1 MINIIKIL
9 LIILLT
15 GKVYALDID
24 EAIKSTIENNPK
36 VKIAVEKLNESS
48 ELIKFSQ
55 GAKLP
60 SITGSISGTYKNSDT
75 TTSKTSTTSETLTDS
90 YKLTITQNLYDA
102 GVNDLEIE
110 RSKILFNNEIIN
122 FKSTIQDLILD
133 AIEGYLLVLNYEKS
147 LEVTKKNYDSIT
159 KAYEESKTRFDLGS
173 ATLYDL
179 QNAEASYATAS
190 TNLFAA
196 EQNVEISKKSF
207 LRVVGLKAINLE
219 DVLEIDTLINL
230 EKILENSLI
239 DNLNLLLL
247 SNGIKDK
254 EILILKKRKS
264 KKLSLD
270 LTGIGSYS
278 DGGRLDAGAESTSAS
293 IALTLNIPIFQKGQ
307 DDSDIRK
314 FQSQMLQNK
323 MNLIDS
329 QDELEILIS
338 NTFKDFKINESKM
351 KSNKIII
358 KSIETSLRSLQEEY
372 SIGTKTI
379 TDLVD
384 EEEKL
389 LKAKVNYFN
398 SKKDFLLNYFKLKS
412 LDGSL
417 IKLFDNYLP
426 AIN

>member
-133 AIEGYLLVLNYEKS
+133 AIEGYLVVLNYEKS

>member
-1 MINIIKIL
+1 MNIIKIL
-9 LIILLT
+9 LIILFA
-15 GKVYALDID
+15 GKIYALDIE
-24 EAIKSTIENNPK
+24 EAIKSTIEKNSK
-36 VKIAVEKLNESS
+36 VKIAIEKLNESK
-48 ELIKFSQ
+48 ELIVFSR

-60 SITGSISGTYKNSDT
+60 SIKGTISGTYKNSDT
-75 TTSKTSTTSETLTDS
+75 TTKTTSTTTETLSDS

-102 GVNDLEIE
+102 GVNNLENE
-110 RSKILFNNEIIN
+110 RSEILFNNEIIK

-133 AIEGYLLVLNYEKS
+133 AIEGYLVVLNYEKS
-147 LEVTKKNYDSIT
+147 LEVTKKNYDSIE

-179 QNAEASYATAS
+179 QNAEASYAIVS

-207 LRVVGLKAINLE
+207 FRVVGLKAINLE

-230 EKILENSLI
+230 EKVLVNSLT

-247 SNGIKDK
+247 TNDIKNK
-254 EILILKKRKS
+254 KILILKKRKS
-264 KKLSLD
+264 KKPSLD

-278 DGGRLDAGAESTSAS
+278 DGGRLEAGTESTSAS

-314 FQSQMLQNK
+314 FHSQMLQNE
-323 MNLIDS
+323 MNLIDY
-329 QDELEILIS
+329 QNELEILIA
-338 NTFKDFKINESKM
+338 NTFKDFKINQSQM
-351 KSNKIII
+351 KSNKIVI
-358 KSIETSLRSLQEEY
+358 KSIETSLSSLQEEY
-372 SIGTKTI
+372 NIGTKTI

-389 LKAKVNYFN
+389 LNAKVNYFN

-426 AIN
+426 SIN

>member
-24 EAIKSTIENNPK
+24 EAIKSTIENNHK
-36 VKIAVEKLNESS
+36 VKIAVEKLNESN

-60 SITGSISGTYKNSDT
+60 SITGSISGTYKNLDT
-75 TTSKTSTTSETLTDS
+75 TTSTTSTTSETLTDS

-133 AIEGYLLVLNYEKS
+133 AIEGYLVVLNYEKS

-247 SNGIKDK
+247 SNDIKDK

-426 AIN
+426 SIN

>member
-1 MINIIKIL
+1 MNIIKIL

-15 GKVYALDID
+15 GKVYALNID
-24 EAIKSTIENNPK
+24 EAIKSTIENNLK
-36 VKIAVEKLNESS
+36 VKIAFEKLNESK
-48 ELIKFSQ
+48 ELIVFAS
-55 GAKLP
+55 GSKLP
-60 SITGSISGTYKNSDT
+60 LITGSISGTYKNSDT
-75 TTSKTSTTSETLTDS
+75 ATSTISTTAETLADS

-110 RSKILFNNEIIN
+110 RSKILFNNEVIN

-133 AIEGYLLVLNYEKS
+133 AIEGYLVVLNFEKS
-147 LEVTKKNYDSIT
+147 LEVTKKNYDSVS
-159 KAYEESKTRFDLGS
+159 KAYEESKTRFNLGS
-173 ATLYDL
+173 ATLYNL
-179 QNAEASYATAS
+179 QNAEASYAIAS

-207 LRVVGLKAINLE
+207 LRVVGLKPINLE

-230 EKILENSLI
+230 EKILENSLT

-247 SNGIKDK
+247 SNDIKNK
-254 EILILKKRKS
+254 EILILKEKKS
-264 KKLSLD
+264 KKPSLD
-270 LTGIGSYS
+270 LTGTGSYS
-278 DGGRLDAGAESTSAS
+278 DGGRLDAGTESTSAS
-293 IALTLNIPIFQKGQ
+293 ITLTLSIPIFQKGQ

-314 FQSQMLQNK
+314 FQSEKLQNEI
-323 MNLIDS
+323 NLLDF
-329 QDELEILIS
+329 QDDLEILIA

-358 KSIETSLRSLQEEY
+358 KSIETSLNSLQEEY
-372 SIGTKTI
+372 NIGTKTI

-398 SKKDFLLNYFKLKS
+398 SKKNFLLNYFKLKS

-426 AIN
+426 LIN

>member
-1 MINIIKIL
+1 MNIIKIL
-9 LIILLT
+9 LIILLN
-15 GKVYALDID
+15 GKVYALNID

-36 VKIAVEKLNESS
+36 VKIAFEKLNESK
-48 ELIKFSQ
+48 ELIIFAS
-55 GAKLP
+55 GSKLP

-75 TTSKTSTTSETLTDS
+75 TTSTTSTSAETLTDI

-102 GVNDLEIE
+102 GVNDLEIQ
-110 RSKILFNNEIIN
+110 RSKILFNNEVVN

-133 AIEGYLLVLNYEKS
+133 AIEGYLVVLNFEKS
-147 LEVTKKNYDSIT
+147 LEVTKKNYDSVS

-179 QNAEASYATAS
+179 QNAEASHATAS

-207 LRVVGLKAINLE
+207 LRVVGLKPINLE

-230 EKILENSLI
+230 EQILENSLI

-247 SNGIKDK
+247 ANDIKNK
-254 EILILKKRKS
+254 EILILKEKKS

-270 LTGIGSYS
+270 LTGTGSYS
-278 DGGRLDAGAESTSAS
+278 DGGRLDAGTESTSAS
-293 IALTLNIPIFQKGQ
+293 IALTLSIPIFQKGQ

-314 FQSQMLQNK
+314 FQSQMLQNEI
-323 MNLIDS
+323 NLLDF
-329 QDELEILIS
+329 QDDLEILIA
-338 NTFKDFKINESKM
+338 NTFKDFKVNESKM
-351 KSNKIII
+351 QSNKIII
-358 KSIETSLRSLQEEY
+358 KSIETSLSSLQEEY
-372 SIGTKTI
+372 NIGTKTI

-389 LKAKVNYFN
+389 LNAKVNYFN

-417 IKLFDNYLP
+417 IKLFDKYLP
-426 AIN
+426 IIN

>member
-1 MINIIKIL
+1 MNIIKFL

-15 GKVYALDID
+15 GKVYALNID
-24 EAIKSTIENNPK
+24 DAIKSTIENNPK
-36 VKIAVEKLNESS
+36 VKIAFEKLNESK
-48 ELIKFSQ
+48 ELVVFAS
-55 GAKLP
+55 GSKLP

-75 TTSKTSTTSETLTDS
+75 TTSTTSTTAETLADS

-102 GVNDLEIE
+102 GVNDLEIQ
-110 RSKILFNNEIIN
+110 RSKILFNNEVVN

-133 AIEGYLLVLNYEKS
+133 AIEGYLVVLNFEKS
-147 LEVTKKNYDSIT
+147 LEVTKKNYDSVS

-207 LRVVGLKAINLE
+207 FRVVGLKPINLE

-230 EKILENSLI
+230 EQILENSLI

-247 SNGIKDK
+247 ANDIKNK
-254 EILILKKRKS
+254 EILILKEKKS

-270 LTGIGSYS
+270 LTGTGSYS
-278 DGGRLDAGAESTSAS
+278 DGGRLDAGTESTSAS
-293 IALTLNIPIFQKGQ
+293 IALTLSIPIFQKGQ

-314 FQSQMLQNK
+314 FQSQMLQNEI
-323 MNLIDS
+323 NLLDF
-329 QDELEILIS
+329 QDDLEILIA

-358 KSIETSLRSLQEEY
+358 KSIETSLSSLQEEY
-372 SIGTKTI
+372 NIGTKTI

-389 LKAKVNYFN
+389 LNAKVNYFN

-417 IKLFDNYLP
+417 IKLFDKYLP
-426 AIN
+426 IIN

>member
-1 MINIIKIL
+1 MNIIKIL

-15 GKVYALDID
+15 GKVFALDID
-24 EAIKSTIENNPK
+24 EVIKSTIEKNPK
-36 VKIAVEKLNESS
+36 VKIAIEKLNESR
-48 ELIKFSQ
+48 ELIIFSK

-60 SITGSISGTYKNSDT
+60 SIIGSISGTYKNSDT
-75 TTSKTSTTSETLTDS
+75 TTSITSTTAETLTDS

-102 GVNDLEIE
+102 GVNNLEIE
-110 RSKILFNNEIIN
+110 RSKILFDNELVN
-122 FKSTIQDLILD
+122 FKSTIQDLILN
-133 AIEGYLLVLNYEKS
+133 AIEGYLVVLNYEKS
-147 LEVTKKNYDSIT
+147 LEVTKKNYDSVT

-179 QNAEASYATAS
+179 QDAEASYATAS

-207 LRVVGLKAINLE
+207 FRVVGLKAIDLE

-230 EKILENSLI
+230 ENILKNSLI

-247 SNGIKDK
+247 ANDIKNK

-264 KKLSLD
+264 KKSSLD
-270 LTGIGSYS
+270 LTGTGSYS
-278 DGGRLDAGAESTSAS
+278 DGGRFDSGTESTSAS
-293 IALTLNIPIFQKGQ
+293 IALTLNIPIFKKGQ

-314 FQSQMLQNK
+314 FQSQKLQNE
-323 MNLIDS
+323 MSLLDF
-329 QDELEILIS
+329 QDELEILIA

-358 KSIETSLRSLQEEY
+358 KSIETSLSSLQEEY
-372 SIGTKTI
+372 NIGTKTI
-379 TDLVD
+379 TDLVG

-389 LKAKVNYFN
+389 LNAKVNYFN

-417 IKLFDNYLP
+417 IKLFDDYLP
-426 AIN
+426 TIN

>member
-1 MINIIKIL
+1 MNIIKIL
-9 LIILLT
+9 FIILLA
-15 GKVYALDID
+15 GKSYALDMD

-36 VKIAVEKLNESS
+36 VKLAVEKLNESK
-48 ELIKFSQ
+48 ELIIYSR

-75 TTSKTSTTSETLTDS
+75 TTKTTSTTAETLTDS

-102 GVNDLEIE
+102 GTNNLEIE
-110 RSKILFNNEIIN
+110 RSKILFNNEFFN

-133 AIEGYLLVLNYEKS
+133 AIEGYLVVLNYEKS
-147 LEVTKKNYDSIT
+147 LEATKKNYDSVS
-159 KAYEESKTRFDLGS
+159 KAYEESKTRFNLGS

-179 QNAEASYATAS
+179 QNAEASYAIAS

-196 EQNVEISKKSF
+196 EQNVKISKKSF

-219 DVLEIDTLINL
+219 DVLEIDTSINL
-230 EKILENSLI
+230 ENILENSLI
-239 DNLNLLLL
+239 GNLNLLLL
-247 SNGIKDK
+247 SNDIKNK
-254 EILILKKRKS
+254 EILILKKKNS
-264 KKLSLD
+264 KKPSLD

-278 DGGRLDAGAESTSAS
+278 DGGRFDAGTETTSAS
-293 IALTLNIPIFQKGQ
+293 IALTLNVPIFQKGQ

-314 FQSQMLQNK
+314 LQSQMLQNEI
-323 MNLIDS
+323 NLLDF
-329 QDELEILIS
+329 QDDLEILIA
-338 NTFKDFKINESKM
+338 NAFKDFKINESKM
-351 KSNKIII
+351 SSNQIII

-372 SIGTKTI
+372 NIGTKTI
-379 TDLVD
+379 TDLVG

-389 LKAKVNYFN
+389 LNAKVNYFN

-426 AIN
+426 VIN

>member
-1 MINIIKIL
+1 MNIIKIL

-15 GKVYALDID
+15 GKVYALNID

-36 VKIAVEKLNESS
+36 VKIAFEKLNESK
-48 ELIKFSQ
+48 ELIVFAS
-55 GAKLP
+55 GSKLP

-75 TTSKTSTTSETLTDS
+75 ITSTTSTTAETLTDS

-110 RSKILFNNEIIN
+110 RSKILFNNEVVN
-122 FKSTIQDLILD
+122 FKSSIQDLILD
-133 AIEGYLLVLNYEKS
+133 AIEGYLVVLNFEKS
-147 LEVTKKNYDSIT
+147 LEVTKKNYDSVS

-196 EQNVEISKKSF
+196 EQNVGISKKSF
-207 LRVVGLKAINLE
+207 LRVVGLKPINLE
-219 DVLEIDTLINL
+219 DVLEIDTSINL

-247 SNGIKDK
+247 TNDIKNK
-254 EILILKKRKS
+254 EIIILKEKKS
-264 KKLSLD
+264 KKPSLD
-270 LTGIGSYS
+270 LTGTGSYS
-278 DGGRLDAGAESTSAS
+278 DGGRLDAGTESASAS
-293 IALTLNIPIFQKGQ
+293 IALTLSIPIFQKGQ

-314 FQSQMLQNK
+314 FQSQMLQNEI
-323 MNLIDS
+323 NLLDF
-329 QDELEILIS
+329 QDDLEILIA

-358 KSIETSLRSLQEEY
+358 KSIETSLSSLQEEY
-372 SIGTKTI
+372 NIGTKTI

-389 LKAKVNYFN
+389 LNAKVNYFN

-417 IKLFDNYLP
+417 IKLFDKYLP
-426 AIN
+426 IIN

>member
-1 MINIIKIL
+1 MNIIKIL
-9 LIILLT
+9 LIIFLT
-15 GKVYALDID
+15 GKVYALNIN

-36 VKIAVEKLNESS
+36 VKIAFEKLNESK
-48 ELIKFSQ
+48 ELIVFAS
-55 GAKLP
+55 GSKLP

-75 TTSKTSTTSETLTDS
+75 ATSTTSTSAETLADS

-102 GVNDLEIE
+102 GFNDLEIE
-110 RSKILFNNEIIN
+110 RSKILFNNEMIN

-133 AIEGYLLVLNYEKS
+133 AIEGYLVVLNFEKS
-147 LEVTKKNYDSIT
+147 LEVTKKNYDSVS

-179 QNAEASYATAS
+179 QNAEASHATAS

-207 LRVVGLKAINLE
+207 LRIVGLKPINLE
-219 DVLEIDTLINL
+219 DILEIDNLINL
-230 EKILENSLI
+230 KNILENSLI

-247 SNGIKDK
+247 ANDIKNK
-254 EILILKKRKS
+254 EILILKEKKS
-264 KKLSLD
+264 QKPSLD

-278 DGGRLDAGAESTSAS
+278 DGGRMDNGTETTSAS

-314 FQSQMLQNK
+314 FQSQMLQNEI
-323 MNLIDS
+323 NLLDF
-329 QDELEILIS
+329 QDDLEILIA

-358 KSIETSLRSLQEEY
+358 KSIETSLSSLQEEY
-372 SIGTKTI
+372 NIGTKTI
-379 TDLVD
+379 TDLVG

-389 LKAKVNYFN
+389 LNAKVNYFN

-417 IKLFDNYLP
+417 IKLFDKYLP
-426 AIN
+426 SIN

>member
-1 MINIIKIL
+1 MNIIKIL

-15 GKVYALDID
+15 GKVYALDIND
-24 EAIKSTIENNPK
+24 AIKSTIENNPK
-36 VKIAVEKLNESS
+36 VKIAIEKLNESD
-48 ELIKFSQ
+48 ELIIYSQ

-60 SITGSISGTYKNSDT
+60 TVTGSISGTYKSSDT
-75 TTSKTSTTSETLTDS
+75 TTATTSTTAETLTDI
-90 YKLTITQNLYDA
+90 YKLTITQNLYDS
-102 GVNDLEIE
+102 GLNNLEVE
-110 RSKILFNNEIIN
+110 RSKILFNNEVIN

-133 AIEGYLLVLNYEKS
+133 AIEGYLVVLNYEKS
-147 LEVTKKNYDSIT
+147 LEVTKKNYDSVT
-159 KAYEESKTRFDLGS
+159 KAYEENKTRFDLGS

-196 EQNVEISKKSF
+196 EQNVEISRKSF

-219 DVLEIDTLINL
+219 DVLKIDTLINL
-230 EKILENSLI
+230 ENILENSLSG
-239 DNLNLLLL
+239 NLNLLLL
-247 SNGIKDK
+247 ANDIKNK

-270 LTGIGSYS
+270 LTGTGSYS
-278 DGGRLDAGAESTSAS
+278 DGGRFDAGTESTSAS

-314 FQSQMLQNK
+314 FQSQKLQNE
-323 MNLIDS
+323 MNLLDF
-329 QDELEILIS
+329 QNELEILIA

-358 KSIETSLRSLQEEY
+358 RSIETSLNSLQEEY

-389 LKAKVNYFN
+389 LNAKVNYFN

-417 IKLFDNYLP
+417 IKLFDRYLP
-426 AIN
+426 VIN

>member
-1 MINIIKIL
+1 MNIIKIL

-15 GKVYALDID
+15 GKVYALNID

-36 VKIAVEKLNESS
+36 VKIAFEKLNESK
-48 ELIKFSQ
+48 ELIVFAS
-55 GAKLP
+55 GSKLP

-75 TTSKTSTTSETLTDS
+75 TTSTTSTTAETLTDS

-102 GVNDLEIE
+102 GINDLEIE
-110 RSKILFNNEIIN
+110 RSKILFNNEVVN

-133 AIEGYLLVLNYEKS
+133 AIEGYLVVLNFEKS
-147 LEVTKKNYDSIT
+147 LEVTKKNYDSVS

-179 QNAEASYATAS
+179 QNAEASHATAS

-207 LRVVGLKAINLE
+207 LRVVGLKPINLE
-219 DVLEIDTLINL
+219 DVLEIDTSINL

-247 SNGIKDK
+247 ANDIKNK
-254 EILILKKRKS
+254 EIIILKEKKS
-264 KKLSLD
+264 QKPSLD
-270 LTGIGSYS
+270 LTGTGSYS
-278 DGGRLDAGAESTSAS
+278 DGGRLDAGTESTSAS
-293 IALTLNIPIFQKGQ
+293 ISLTLSIPIFQKGQ

-314 FQSQMLQNK
+314 FQSQMLQNEI
-323 MNLIDS
+323 NLLDF
-329 QDELEILIS
+329 QDDLEILIA

-358 KSIETSLRSLQEEY
+358 KSIETSLSSLQEEY
-372 SIGTKTI
+372 NIGTKTI

-389 LKAKVNYFN
+389 LNAKVNYFN

-417 IKLFDNYLP
+417 IKLFDKYLSI
-426 AIN
+426 IN